1 MDAKLNLSLNYMEF
15 SLILFLILIFPAKW
29 NT

>member
-15 SLILFLILIFPAKW
+15 SLILFLILIFPAK
-29 NT
+29 